1 MGHRPFGNDDAANF
15 AGDLD
20 DLDETAHHMAIRRA
34 LTEAAEGTGYLQAD
48 IAAIAVAS
56 LVAAQRLGAEPI
68 NPNYGPEHPPLSLL
82 DDLRAVAVH
91 ALARVVADD
100 SELKDLWDESRDRQ
114 PWLDQITQLHQTL
127 SL

>member
-1 MGHRPFGNDDAANF
+1 
-15 AGDLD
+15 
-20 DLDETAHHMAIRRA
+20 
-34 LTEAAEGTGYLQAD
+34 
-48 IAAIAVAS
+48 
-56 LVAAQRLGAEPI
+56 
-68 NPNYGPEHPPLSLL
+68 LL